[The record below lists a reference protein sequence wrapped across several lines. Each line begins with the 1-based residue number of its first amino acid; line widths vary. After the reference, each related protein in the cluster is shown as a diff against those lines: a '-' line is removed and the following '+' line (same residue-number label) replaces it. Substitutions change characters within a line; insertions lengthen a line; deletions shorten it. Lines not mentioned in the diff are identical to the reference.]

1 EAAID
6 PKVREIYICLY
17 RLAENSSII
26 NALINAARNGKRVHC
41 LIELKA
47 RFDEEA
53 NIYWRNKLE
62 EGGVLV
68 DIGLLEY
75 KVHAKVCLIGR
86 KEKGEMVY
94 YANLSTGNYNEKTA
108 RIYADHS
115 LFTVNPA
122 LTSDLKRLFDG
133 LLCKSFYT

>member
-1 EAAID
+1 
-6 PKVREIYICLY
+6 
-17 RLAENSSII
+17 
-26 NALINAARNGKRVHC
+26 
-41 LIELKA
+41 
-47 RFDEEA
+47 
-53 NIYWRNKLE
+53 
-62 EGGVLV
+62 
-68 DIGLLEY
+68 IGLLEY

-133 LLCKSFYT
+133 LLCKSFYTDYETLITSPLETRSRVYDLIDREIEVARSGRKGYMILKMNSLTDIPMIQKLYAASNAGVKI